1 MSTVV
6 DVSGLSA
13 GYDGAPL
20 AIDNVTLAV
29 EEGDFLGIIGPNGA
43 GKSTLFACMLGLLH
57 GYDGTIRFFG
67 RDIRDSPSYRRRVG
81 YVEQRPAFDRNFPAT
96 VREVVRMGA
105 ARGLGGWPWG
115 KGGGGSLRR
124 SCSCLCRRPWGRDA
138 GGADGEDRV
147 DRILQDM
154 WIHELADRRIGE
166 LSGGQLQRA
175 FIAKALAAEP
185 RVMVLDEPVTGVDAA
200 STDLFYGILRTLNR
214 SGMTIVWSS
223 HDMDAVGSL
232 ATRLA
237 CLNRRLFF
245 HGDPRRF
252 FSDKDLVRQYSEAS
266 MQEHMQ
272 DHCCCSPA
280 EPAGQP
286 GGRMPQGSRDGA
298 EGQKAPAAAGQPGGN
313 GGRA

>member
-1 MSTVV
+1 MLMSTVV

-20 AIDNVTLAV
+20 AIDDVSLAV
-29 EEGDFLGIIGPNGA
+29 EEGDFVGIIGPNGA

-105 ARGLGGWPWG
+105 ARGACWRPWG
-115 KGGGGSLRR
+115 RGGSGGLRR
-124 SCSCLCRRPWGRDA
+124 ACSCLCRRPWGREA
-138 GGADGEDRV
+138 GGADGEDKV

-185 RVMVLDEPVTGVDAA
+185 RVLVLDEPVTGVDETN
-200 STDLFYGILRTLNR
+200 TDLFYGILKTLNR
-214 SGMTIVWSS
+214 SGMTIIWSS

-232 ATRLA
+232 ATSLA

-245 HGDPRRF
+245 HGDPSRF
-252 FSDKDLVRQYSEAS
+252 FSDKELVRQYREAS
-266 MQEHMQ
+266 LQ
-272 DHCCCSPA
+272 DQLQDCCSCCPPA
-280 EPAGQP
+280 A
-286 GGRMPQGSRDGA
+286 S
-298 EGQKAPAAAGQPGGN
+298 APADAFPPGGN